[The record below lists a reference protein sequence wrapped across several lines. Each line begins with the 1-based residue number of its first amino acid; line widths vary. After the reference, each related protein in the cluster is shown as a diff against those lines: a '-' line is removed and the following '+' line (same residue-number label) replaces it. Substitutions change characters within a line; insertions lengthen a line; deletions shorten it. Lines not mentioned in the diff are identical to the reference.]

1 MFFRKKEEKFF
12 YPFAYELAESVS
24 PMLESLSF
32 CMKKT
37 RKLS

>member
-24 PMLESLSF
+24 PMVG
-32 CMKKT
+32 K
-37 RKLS
+37 RV